1 MVKFDPESFLEYK
14 AATESEL
21 ESFQEFWSQP
31 FAKTEYIALRKLRQL
46 IQFASSANTWW
57 QSWLRPSLDDISK
70 ASTVYEALSYL
81 PILERATFQKHE
93 KWLNIWMPGSQA
105 DEYSTYVTSGS
116 TGQPVRV
123 TNLDKTYLPTQDAV
137 TMFEWKMWGRTNGEK
152 LAYYTRKTENDE
164 NAIAGVPLSF
174 LGYETPVLRI
184 NANDFVPA
192 DALRLIEKHK
202 VTHLYTAGAQIRRLA
217 IEQQQQK
224 LDLSNLKQILSAGDR
239 VDEPLRE
246 MTREVL
252 GAEIVDR
259 YSSEEFGYLA
269 IQCRQGNLHALMNY
283 NWIEILDKSGNPC
296 QIGEVGKVVITSLQ
310 NQSSP
315 LIRYSIGDLAAWGE
329 GCECDSHM
337 PVIEQI
343 SGRQSDVIRNFSG
356 ISRLMTF
363 GLAGFRANSR
373 IVEFQIFKLMNAVV
387 FLAQLTESLDESEE
401 QQIRNDIED
410 VFGEKVTVKIM
421 KTDSL
426 HWLPPEKRRELI
438 ELPVRLADVSGVDSI
453 IDSWSKTKRN

>member
-1 MVKFDPESFLEYK
+1 MSYDPEAFLEHK
-14 AATESEL
+14 AKTESEL

-31 FAKTEYIALRKLRQL
+31 LAKTEYIALRKLRQL

-57 QSWLRPSLDDISK
+57 QSWLRSSLDDISK
-70 ASTVYEALSYL
+70 ASTIYEALSHL

-105 DEYSTYVTSGS
+105 DDYSTYVTSGS

-123 TNLDKTYLPTQDAV
+123 TNLDKNYLPTQDAV

-152 LAYYTRKTENDE
+152 LAYYTQRTENDE
-164 NAIAGVPLSF
+164 NAVAGAPLSF

-184 NANDFVPA
+184 NSNDYLPQ
-192 DALRLIEKHK
+192 DALKLIEKHQ

-217 IEQQQQK
+217 VEQQQQK
-224 LDLSNLKQILSAGDR
+224 LDLTNLKQILSAGDR
-239 VDEPLRE
+239 VDEPLRD
-246 MTREVL
+246 MAREVL
-252 GAEIVDR
+252 GSEIVDR

-296 QIGEVGKVVITSLQ
+296 QVGEVGKVVITSLQ
-310 NQSSP
+310 NHSSP

-329 GCECDSHM
+329 NCDCDSQM

-356 ISRLMTF
+356 VNRLMTF
-363 GLAGFRANSR
+363 GLAGFRSNPR
-373 IVEFQIFKLMNAVV
+373 IVEYQIFKFTNAVV
-387 FLAQLTESLDESEE
+387 FLAQLTESLDEREE
-401 QQIRNDIED
+401 QQIHSDIED

-438 ELPVRLADVSGVDSI
+438 ELPIRLADVSGVDSL
-453 IDSWSKTKRN
+453 IDSLSKTKRK